1 MSIAYR
7 EPELGSRQSRSYTA
21 NVGHHRTLPLFSPAS
36 ESTSTTPSSS
46 PPPDV
51 DSLRASSFF
60 DWLSP
65 HSLPQAVSSA
75 SLAGAGAAFT
85 AWAAA
90 AEAAVAAAVVAVLSD
105 AGRRRIP
112 LVALG
117 GVSLLCTSSRARV
130 DTCEHI
136 SRIID
141 AIPLPFPPPRP
152 CGPSFHLFLLW
163 LSFALARAQTHI
175 VTHPKLLLACA
186 SKAEAQHCH
195 VHSAKL
201 LLNLPWLRGSLGD
214 TRERTCSHEAQA
226 FLPSRPICPESERL
240 RHTPKKAR
248 QEVLGSCCR
257 HAHYRDKYRLWRSA
271 LTRASALFRR
281 DACSVWTQP
290 LGPHRACCAL
300 LGRWG
305 ADLHAR
311 VGKSVSDARS

>member
-1 MSIAYR
+1 MRGDGESPWSHWVVFLCCAHRPGLVLIPVSTYHGLSTPSPSPSRRPA
-7 EPELGSRQSRSYTA
+7 PVALLSTCSCSGSR
-21 NVGHHRTLPLFSPAS
+21 LL
-36 ESTSTTPSSS
+36 
-46 PPPDV
+46 
-51 DSLRASSFF
+51 LRA
-60 DWLSP
+60 
-65 HSLPQAVSSA
+65 H
-75 SLAGAGAAFT
+75 
-85 AWAAA
+85 
-90 AEAAVAAAVVAVLSD
+90 
-105 AGRRRIP
+105 R
-112 LVALG
+112 
-117 GVSLLCTSSRARV
+117 
-130 DTCEHI
+130 
-136 SRIID
+136 
-141 AIPLPFPPPRP
+141 
-152 CGPSFHLFLLW
+152 
-163 LSFALARAQTHI
+163 HI

-257 HAHYRDKYRLWRSA
+257 HAHYRYKYRLWRSA